1 MAKFGAI
8 IGRQIYLT
16 AHEDINMH
24 NIRSVFVATGSCIP
38 ELKISNAHF
47 LHHQFCEKDG
57 SPVLKE
63 NTHVIEKF
71 KEITEIECRRY
82 ANDDQSASVLG
93 YLAAKDALASSGI
106 DKETLDYIIVAHN
119 FGDVAK
125 GSNRTDIVPSLASR
139 IKQKLQIKNPDCV
152 AYDLAF
158 GCPGWVEALIQ
169 ANYFIRSGDAK
180 RCLVIGTETLSRVI
194 DRHDRDSMLYA
205 DGAGAAILE
214 ASTKGHAGIIAHKT
228 QTHAIDH
235 ALLLKMDKSYHA
247 TDAKSR
253 NIYLKMN
260 GRKLYEFAL
269 NQVPLVIKSLL
280 DKADVPLTD
289 IKKVIIHQANGKMDD
304 AILQR
309 LFKLCNVHGIP
320 KGIMPMTI
328 SWLGNSSVAT
338 IPTLLDLLMKNE
350 IEEQSVAKG
359 DKVLIASVGAG
370 MNINALIYQF

>member
-1 MAKFGAI
+1 
-8 IGRQIYLT
+8 
-16 AHEDINMH
+16 MH
-24 NIRSVFVATGSCIP
+24 NIRSVFVATGSYIP
-38 ELKISNAHF
+38 EFKVHNAHF
-47 LHHQFCEKDG
+47 LNHQFCEKDG
-57 SPVLKE
+57 SLVLKE
-63 NTHVIEKF
+63 NIHVIEKF

-82 ANDDQSASVLG
+82 ASDDQSASVLG
-93 YLAAKDALASSGI
+93 YMAAKNALASSNI

-125 GSNRTDIVPSLASR
+125 DSNRSDIVPSLASR
-139 IKQKLQIKNPDCV
+139 IKQMLQIKNPDCV
-152 AYDLAF
+152 GYDLAF

-169 ANYFIRSGDAK
+169 ANYYIRSGDAR

-194 DRHDRDSMLYA
+194 DQHDRDSMLYA
-205 DGAGAAILE
+205 DGGGAAILE
-214 ASTKGHAGIIAHKT
+214 ASTSGTAGIIAHKT

-235 ALLLKMDKSYHA
+235 AQLLRMDKSYHA
-247 TDAKSR
+247 NESQSQ

-280 DKADVPLTD
+280 DKAEVPLKD

-309 LFKLCNVHGIP
+309 LFKLYNVEDIP
-320 KGIMPMTI
+320 EGIMPMTI

-350 IEEQSVAKG
+350 IEGQSVTEG